1 MSFID
6 ELKNELLQE
15 NQAQDP
21 TACPAINNERFQ
33 EYIHEEMT
41 ALQQKIKE
49 DARRGKYQR
58 SGDKHAFKGTR
69 LWHEGDYRHGTDSLA
84 TFYSFLAR
92 DTILERVVLNQRKKL
107 IGGYSYE
114 VKYSLSKEGS
124 LYFDLF
130 TQEFAKEGIQISGL
144 FVQHENGSTT
154 PLPYVDRGDVKYDF
168 ELEHHLID
176 YPKLCY
182 TYLLEF

>member
-15 NQAQDP
+15 KQAPDSAP
-21 TACPAINNERFQ
+21 CPAVNHARFQ
-33 EYIHEEMT
+33 EYLQEEMT
-41 ALQQKIKE
+41 ALQQKIRE

-58 SGDKHAFKGTR
+58 SGDKHVFQGVR

-92 DTILERVVLNQRKKL
+92 DTILERTVLNQRRKL

-114 VKYSLSKEGS
+114 VKYALSKEGTA
-124 LYFDLF
+124 YFDLF
-130 TQEFAKEGIQISGL
+130 VQEFAKEGIQISGL
-144 FVQHENGSTT
+144 YVQHESGATS

>member
-15 NQAQDP
+15 NQAPDSAAFP
-21 TACPAINNERFQ
+21 IINNERFQ
-33 EYIHEEMT
+33 EYVKEEMA

-49 DARRGKYQR
+49 DARHGNYQR
-58 SGDKHAFKGTR
+58 NGDRHVFKGTR

-92 DTILERVVLNQRKKL
+92 DTILERTVLNQRKKL

-124 LYFDLF
+124 LYFDQF
-130 TQEFAKEGIQISGL
+130 TQEFAKEGIQIGGL
-144 FVQHENGSTT
+144 FVLRENGSAT

-182 TYLLEF
+182 TYQLEF

>member
-15 NQAQDP
+15 NQTQDSISCP
-21 TACPAINNERFQ
+21 TIYNERFQ
-33 EYIHEEMT
+33 EYVHEEMS
-41 ALQQKIKE
+41 ALQQKIRD
-49 DARRGKYQR
+49 DARRGNYQH
-58 SGDKHAFKGTR
+58 SGDKHIFKGVR

-114 VKYSLSKEGS
+114 VKYSLSKEGAI
-124 LYFDLF
+124 YFDLF
-130 TQEFAKEGIQISGL
+130 TQEFAKEGIQVSGL
-144 FVQHENGSTT
+144 FVQRENGSTT
-154 PLPYVDRGDVKYDF
+154 PLPYIDRGDVKYDF

-182 TYLLEF
+182 TYHLEF

>member
-6 ELKNELLQE
+6 ELKRELLQGKPE
-15 NQAQDP
+15 EHESTCTSINQ
-21 TACPAINNERFQ
+21 ERFQ
-33 EYIHEEMT
+33 EFLQEET
-41 ALQQKIKE
+41 AALLQKIRE

-58 SGDKHAFKGTR
+58 IGDKHIFKGIR

-92 DTILERVVLNQRKKL
+92 DTILERVVLSQRRKL

-114 VKYSLSKEGS
+114 VRYSLNREGAAYFETFTKE
-124 LYFDLF
+124 L
-130 TQEFAKEGIQISGL
+130 AKEGIQISGL
-144 FVQHENGSTT
+144 FVQEENGVTQ
-154 PLPYVDRGDVKYDF
+154 PLPYIDSGDVKYDF